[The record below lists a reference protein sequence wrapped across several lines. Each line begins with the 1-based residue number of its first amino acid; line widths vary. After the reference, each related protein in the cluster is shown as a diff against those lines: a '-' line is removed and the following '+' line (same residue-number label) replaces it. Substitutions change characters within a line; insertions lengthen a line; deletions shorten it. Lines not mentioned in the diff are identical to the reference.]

1 VIGPPASGK
10 KTLSNLL
17 AKKTGA
23 ILLTKKN
30 IIESTPN
37 QIKLELAK
45 EISKNVNKMI
55 FTLKNITRN
64 FMDSYI

>member
-1 VIGPPASGK
+1 MIGPPASGK